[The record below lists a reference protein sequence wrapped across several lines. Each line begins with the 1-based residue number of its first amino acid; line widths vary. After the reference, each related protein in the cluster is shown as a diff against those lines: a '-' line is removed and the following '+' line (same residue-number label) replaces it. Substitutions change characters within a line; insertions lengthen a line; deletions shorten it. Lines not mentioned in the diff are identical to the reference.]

1 MGKYIFS
8 YTMVIAGCLAL
19 AAFFIVLDTLQV
31 ADTIA
36 IQLAAV
42 LLLFLMPMIAVGL
55 FFLSFHIL
63 FLS

>member
-1 MGKYIFS
+1 MEKYIFS
-8 YTMVIAGCLAL
+8 YIMAFAGFLSL
-19 AAFFIVLDTLQV
+19 GAFLMSFGTLQS
-31 ADTIA
+31 ADNFA

-63 FLS
+63 FLA

>member
-1 MGKYIFS
+1 MAF
-8 YTMVIAGCLAL
+8 AGFLSL
-19 AAFFIVLDTLQV
+19 GAFFVVLDTLQA

-42 LLLFLMPMIAVGL
+42 LLLFLMPMIAVAL
-55 FFLSFHIL
+55 FFLSFYIL